1 MSKIAS
7 PETISFLSRYMT
19 AMAVV
24 VAPEAASVASNG
36 SDNQPRTEEVI
47 CIDRHMEENSV

>member
-7 PETISFLSRYMT
+7 TETISVLSRYMT

-24 VAPEAASVASNG
+24 IAPETASVASNG
-36 SDNQPRTEEVI
+36 SDNQPRTEVI
-47 CIDRHMEENSV
+47 CADQHVGENRL